1 MRGKC
6 CGLQGACKQCR
17 SSREFVQECDAAALL
32 LVSLA
37 SFWRQRAAEL
47 PSFDD
52 GLKMIHVDT
61 ARQISNLAR
70 MRNTEVA
77 PDAHVRCVC
86 AASSETARD

>member
-1 MRGKC
+1 MQKQ
-6 CGLQGACKQCR
+6 QGVCTGVCN
-17 SSREFVQECDAAALL
+17 AAALL
-32 LVSLA
+32 LCQFGID
-37 SFWRQRAAEL
+37 FWRQRAAEL

-77 PDAHVRCVC
+77 LDAHVRCVC